1 MATSWLRPDSSKLV
15 DLFLFSVFNIFYLEF
30 LRRFF
35 PGSGGAFIYIER
47 KIFNSVGG
55 FDEKVKY
62 AEDSVLVKRL
72 NKKGYKLRVLRD
84 LKVYTSV
91 RRLESEGRLKFLS
104 RVLRLNLRFLF
115 KGPIKKFDKFHYEYG
130 KF

>member
-1 MATSWLRPDSSKLV
+1 V
-15 DLFLFSVFNIFYLEF
+15 H
-30 LRRFF
+30 
-35 PGSGGAFIYIER
+35 IYIER